1 MARKPRL
8 SVSDVIHHV
17 TSEVIDSRV
26 LFRDSTDKDKFIDLL
41 NKYLAETGFDLLGIV
56 FYPQHYEM
64 ALRLNDR
71 PMKDLF
77 QRFHSAY
84 ARYYNKKHS
93 FEGYLFQGRPKS
105 IPVED
110 GLYAQLL
117 IAYLHTGPTRAG
129 ICKTI
134 VELDN
139 YKDCTHSAVMGK
151 SVFPN
156 LKIDQIL
163 KLYSS
168 DGNEDPK
175 VIYSKTI
182 KQMMEKCDRFQDF
195 IDMLKASKE
204 DKQSMYESG
213 YWIIGSPK
221 FKKAAL
227 KQDKEKRIRMANYVR
242 ANWDHNRLAEFV
254 FSRMPVSLND
264 IKRRGRNNVLSDARK
279 LYCYFAV
286 TVLEMTT
293 LSTAEKIN
301 VTSTAVCRLARQ
313 GKSIA
318 YNKGIELLLID

>member
-8 SVSDVIHHV
+8 CVSDVIHYI
-17 TSEVIDSRV
+17 TAEVIDSRV
-26 LFRDSTDKDKFIDLL
+26 LFRDLTDKDKFIDLL
-41 NKYLAETGFDLLGIV
+41 NKYLADTGFDLLGIV

-134 VELDN
+134 EELDN
-139 YKDCTHSAVMGK
+139 YKDCTHSAVMGN
-151 SVFPN
+151 SYFPN

-163 KLYSS
+163 ELYSG
-168 DGNEDPK
+168 DGNVDPK
-175 VIYSKTI
+175 IIYSNAI
-182 KQMMEKCDRFQDF
+182 KQMMEKCDSFQDF
-195 IDMLKASKE
+195 IEMIKASKE
-204 DKQSMYESG
+204 DKQSMYKSG

-221 FKKAAL
+221 FIKNAL
-227 KQDKEKRIRMANYVR
+227 KQDKDKRIRLANYVR
-242 ANWDHNRLAEFV
+242 TNWDHDKLAEFV
-254 FSRMPVSLND
+254 FARMPVSLDN
-264 IKRRGRNNVLSDARK
+264 IKRRGRDNTLSSARK

-286 TVLEMTT
+286 TILEMTT
-293 LSTAEKIN
+293 RSTAERLN
-301 VTSTAVCRLARQ
+301 VTSTAVCRLAQQ
-313 GKSIA
+313 GESIA
-318 YNKGIELLLID
+318 KSKGIELTIE

>member
-8 SVSDVIHHV
+8 CVSDVIHHV

-41 NKYLAETGFDLLGIV
+41 NKYLADTGFDLLGIV

-84 ARYYNKKHS
+84 ARYYNDKHS

-105 IPVED
+105 MPVED
-110 GLYAQLL
+110 GPYAQLL

-129 ICKTI
+129 LCKTI
-134 VELDN
+134 EELDN
-139 YKDCTHSAVMGK
+139 FKDCTHSAVMGN
-151 SVFPN
+151 SHFPN
-156 LKIDQIL
+156 LKIDQVL

-168 DGNEDPK
+168 DAKSDPK

-195 IDMLKASKE
+195 LEMLKASKE

-221 FKKAAL
+221 FIKAAL

-242 ANWDHNRLAEFV
+242 TNWDHERLAEFV
-254 FSRMPVSLND
+254 FSRMPVSIDD
-264 IKRRGRNNVLSDARK
+264 IKRRGRNNALSDARK

-286 TVLEMTT
+286 NILEMTT
-293 LSTAEKIN
+293 LSTAKRLN
-301 VTSTAVCRLARQ
+301 VTSTAVCRLAKL
-313 GKSIA
+313 GEKIA
-318 YNKGIELLLID
+318 KNEGMKFLVY

>member
-1 MARKPRL
+1 
-8 SVSDVIHHV
+8 
-17 TSEVIDSRV
+17 
-26 LFRDSTDKDKFIDLL
+26 
-41 NKYLAETGFDLLGIV
+41 
-56 FYPQHYEM
+56 
-64 ALRLNDR
+64 
-71 PMKDLF
+71 
-77 QRFHSAY
+77 
-84 ARYYNKKHS
+84 
-93 FEGYLFQGRPKS
+93 
-105 IPVED
+105 
-110 GLYAQLL
+110 
-117 IAYLHTGPTRAG
+117 
-129 ICKTI
+129 
-134 VELDN
+134 
-139 YKDCTHSAVMGK
+139 MGK

-264 IKRRGRNNVLSDARK
+264 IKRRGRNNESQIPQTLLLFCGYSTGK
-279 LYCYFAV
+279 
-286 TVLEMTT
+286 TT
-293 LSTAEKIN
+293 LSTCGKDKCN
-301 VTSTAVCRLARQ
+301 NCTA
-313 GKSIA
+313 
-318 YNKGIELLLID
+318 

>member
-41 NKYLAETGFDLLGIV
+41 NKYLAETGFELLGIV

-129 ICKTI
+129 LCKTI
-134 VELDN
+134 EELDN
-139 YKDCTHSAVMGK
+139 YKDCTHSAVMGN
-151 SVFPN
+151 SRFPN
-156 LKIDQIL
+156 LKIDQIR

-168 DGNEDPK
+168 DGNVDPK

-195 IDMLKASKE
+195 LDMLKASKE

-221 FKKAAL
+221 FKKDAL

-242 ANWDHNRLAEFV
+242 TNWDHDKLAEFV
-254 FSRMPVSLND
+254 FSRLPVSVLD
-264 IKRRGRNNVLSDARK
+264 MKKRGRMNTLSTARK

-286 TVLEMTT
+286 TLLEMTT
-293 LSTAEKIN
+293 LSTAERLN
-301 VTSTAVCRLARQ
+301 LTSTAVCRLAKL
-313 GKSIA
+313 GEKIA
-318 YNKGIELLLID
+318 KNEGMKFPVH

>member
-8 SVSDVIHHV
+8 CVSGAVHHV

-41 NKYLAETGFDLLGIV
+41 NKYLADTGFDLLGIA

-77 QRFHSAY
+77 QRFHSDY
-84 ARYYNKKHS
+84 ARYYNKKHG
-93 FEGYLFQGRPKS
+93 FEGYFFQGRPKS

-110 GLYAQLL
+110 GPYAQLL

-129 ICKTI
+129 LCKTI
-134 VELDN
+134 EELDN
-139 YKDCTHSAVMGK
+139 YKDCTHSAVMGNNY
-151 SVFPN
+151 FPN

-168 DGNEDPK
+168 DGKLDPK
-175 VIYSKTI
+175 VLYSKTI
-182 KQMMEKCDRFQDF
+182 KQMMEKCDTFQDF
-195 IDMLKASKE
+195 LEMLKASKE
-204 DKQSMYESG
+204 DKQSMYKYG

-221 FKKAAL
+221 FIKDAL
-227 KQDKEKRIRMANYVR
+227 KQDKDKRIRMANYMR
-242 ANWDHNRLAEFV
+242 IHWDHNKLTEFV
-254 FSRMPVSLND
+254 LSKIPVSID
-264 IKRRGRNNVLSDARK
+264 DMKRRGRNNTLSEARK

-286 TVLEMTT
+286 TILEMTT
-293 LSTAEKIN
+293 IRTAERLN
-301 VTSTAVCRLARQ
+301 VTSTAVCRLAKQ
-313 GKSIA
+313 GKNIA
-318 YNKGIELLLID
+318 KDKGIELITD

>member
-41 NKYLAETGFDLLGIV
+41 NKYLAETGFELLGIV

-134 VELDN
+134 EELDN
-139 YKDCTHSAVMGK
+139 YKDCTHSAVMGN
-151 SVFPN
+151 SRFPN
-156 LKIDQIL
+156 LKIDQIR

-168 DGNEDPK
+168 DGNVDPK

-182 KQMMEKCDRFQDF
+182 KQMMEKCD
-195 IDMLKASKE
+195 
-204 DKQSMYESG
+204 
-213 YWIIGSPK
+213 
-221 FKKAAL
+221 
-227 KQDKEKRIRMANYVR
+227 
-242 ANWDHNRLAEFV
+242 
-254 FSRMPVSLND
+254 
-264 IKRRGRNNVLSDARK
+264 
-279 LYCYFAV
+279 
-286 TVLEMTT
+286 
-293 LSTAEKIN
+293 
-301 VTSTAVCRLARQ
+301 
-313 GKSIA
+313 
-318 YNKGIELLLID
+318 

>member
-8 SVSDVIHHV
+8 CVSDVIHHV

-26 LFRDSTDKDKFIDLL
+26 LFRDSADKDKFIDLL

-110 GLYAQLL
+110 GPYAQLL

-129 ICKTI
+129 IYKTI
-134 VELDN
+134 EELDN
-139 YKDCTHSAVMGK
+139 YKDCTHSAVMGN
-151 SVFPN
+151 SHFPN
-156 LKIDQIL
+156 LKIDQIF

-168 DGNEDPK
+168 DGNVDPK

-182 KQMMEKCDRFQDF
+182 KQMMEKCDSFQDF
-195 IDMLKASKE
+195 LEMLKASKE
-204 DKQSMYESG
+204 DKQSMYNSG

-221 FKKAAL
+221 FIKDAL
-227 KQDKEKRIRMANYVR
+227 KQDKEKRICMANYVR
-242 ANWDHNRLAEFV
+242 TNWNHDKLAEFV

-293 LSTAEKIN
+293 LSTAERLN
-301 VTSTAVCRLARQ
+301 VTSTAVCRMAKR
-313 GKSIA
+313 GEKISKI
-318 YNKGIELLLID
+318 KGIELPVH

>member
-8 SVSDVIHHV
+8 CVSGVIHHV
-17 TSEVIDSRV
+17 TAKVIDSRV
-26 LFRDSTDKDKFIDLL
+26 LFCDSTDKDNFIELL
-41 NKYLAETGFDLLGIV
+41 NKYLIATGFDLLGIA

-77 QRFHSAY
+77 QRFHSDY

-110 GLYAQLL
+110 GPYAQLL
-117 IAYLHTGPTRAG
+117 IAYLHTGPIRAG
-129 ICKTI
+129 LCKTI
-134 VELDN
+134 EELDN
-139 YKDCTHSAVMGK
+139 FKDCTHSAVMGN
-151 SVFPN
+151 SVFLN
-156 LKIDQIL
+156 LRIDQIL

-168 DGNEDPK
+168 NGVVDSK
-175 VIYSKTI
+175 ILYRKTI
-182 KQMMEKCDRFQDF
+182 KLMMEKCDSFDDF
-195 IDMLKASKE
+195 LEMLKACKE

-221 FKKAAL
+221 FIKDAL

-242 ANWDHNRLAEFV
+242 TNWNHDRLEEFV
-254 FSRMPVSLND
+254 FSRIPVSLED
-264 IKRRGRNNVLSDARK
+264 IKRRGRNNALSDARK

-286 TVLEMTT
+286 TILEMTT
-293 LSTAEKIN
+293 LSTAERLN
-301 VTSTAVCRLARQ
+301 VTSTAVCRLARL
-313 GKSIA
+313 GKSVA
-318 YNKGIELLLID
+318 EKKGIMLLIH

>member
-41 NKYLAETGFDLLGIV
+41 NKYLAETGFELLGIV
-56 FYPQHYEM
+56 FYPQHYEL

-134 VELDN
+134 EELDN
-139 YKDCTHSAVMGK
+139 YKDCTHSAVMGN
-151 SVFPN
+151 SRFPN
-156 LKIDQIL
+156 LKIDQIR

-168 DGNEDPK
+168 DGNVDPK

-195 IDMLKASKE
+195 LDMLKASKE

-221 FKKAAL
+221 FKKDAL

-242 ANWDHNRLAEFV
+242 TNWDHDKLAEFV
-254 FSRMPVSLND
+254 FSRLPVSVLD
-264 IKRRGRNNVLSDARK
+264 MKKRGRMNTLSTARK

-286 TVLEMTT
+286 TLLEMTT
-293 LSTAEKIN
+293 LSTAERLN
-301 VTSTAVCRLARQ
+301 LTSTAVCRLAKL
-313 GKSIA
+313 GEKIA
-318 YNKGIELLLID
+318 KNEGMKFPVH